1 LSNDLQNVIQTAENE
16 LLMNKFDTACKK
28 ILEFKEVLSRILE
41 AVIDDF
47 HGMEYSEIE
56 KLIGAVTIDYPLN
69 ADMPLVQNVDTETA
83 SMTDGTRRF
92 DLKFPVMVPS
102 DNSEYEMIINIEAQ
116 KAFVS
121 EKYVHK
127 RAEYYT
133 SRLISG
139 QYGKKFTESDFD
151 KIKRV
156 RSVWIC
162 LQPTEAYR
170 NSVTVFE
177 RGARVLGGNPKITN
191 NIYDTSSYVIVGLNG
206 NLESGINLVKFL
218 DTLFS
223 VDITPEEKSQRLD
236 KEFGIAAGDN
246 MKKELRDMCDFSKA
260 IYEQGV
266 EQGIERGVEQ
276 GIENVVVNMLTANM
290 PLDIIEKATALT
302 ENAIFTIAKKF
313 ELSVSQ

>member
-1 LSNDLQNVIQTAENE
+1 MWNDLQDIIQTAANE
-16 LLMNKFDTACKK
+16 ILMNKFDTACKK

-92 DLKFPVMVPS
+92 DLRFPVMVPS

-191 NIYDTSSYVIVGLNG
+191 NIYDTSSYVIIGLNG
-206 NLESGINLVKFL
+206 NLESGIKLVRFL

-223 VDITPEEKSQRLD
+223 VDITPEEKSRRLNS
-236 KEFGIAAGDN
+236 EFGITAGDN

-266 EQGIERGVEQ
+266 EKGIEKGKAEGREQ
-276 GIENVVVNMLTANM
+276 ERA
-290 PLDIIEKATALT
+290 E
-302 ENAIFTIAKKF
+302 TIAKLKKMGMSDEDIKKF
-313 ELSVSQ
+313 LSL